1 MNTDPTSSI
10 TLADN
15 ETVIK
20 DWMYAT
26 TSDSVAS
33 SHYLLV
39 TNKRIIST
47 SDYAY
52 KNGQSSTRQEMKRS
66 DVASIACSYSNQ
78 NFKLA
83 AIICFIFMAGFVFL
97 ALAFSALFSA
107 LLFILA
113 ATLLIIGIVLLLK
126 KNNYMT
132 LVITSRARNNT
143 VFGIYANAGVKLKNK
158 NAKLKV
164 KVDSSVASEIVSLI
178 GSLVL
183 VD

>member
-1 MNTDPTSSI
+1 MNTAPTSSI

-15 ETVIK
+15 ETIIK

-26 TSDSVAS
+26 TSDSVTS

-97 ALAFSALFSA
+97 ALAFSA